1 MPVVIPS
8 GNRGK
13 HFRHSMADTW
23 EELGGAKG
31 EETAIRIYYIRKNLF
46 SIKGKKEVNNY
57 DRNIYLKAIFID
69 AKIMK
74 YMP

>member
-1 MPVVIPS
+1 MTSDQQGTDPALHHTVIWKCFLYPSPVEPVVIPS

-31 EETAIRIYYIRKNLF
+31 EETAIRIYYIRK
-46 SIKGKKEVNNY
+46 K
-57 DRNIYLKAIFID
+57 IYFQ
-69 AKIMK
+69 
-74 YMP
+74 